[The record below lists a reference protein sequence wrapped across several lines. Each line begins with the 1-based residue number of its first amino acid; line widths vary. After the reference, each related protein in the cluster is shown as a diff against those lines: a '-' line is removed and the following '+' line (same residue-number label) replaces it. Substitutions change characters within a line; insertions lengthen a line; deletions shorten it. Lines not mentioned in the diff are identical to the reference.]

1 MANNNQNQLN
11 PENKEEIEMDD
22 TALEEVVGGTQYDAF
37 LKIRTELKILPAVQ
51 HDVKLS
57 IDPNLHK

>member
-1 MANNNQNQLN
+1 MTNNNQNQPN
-11 PENKEEIEMDD
+11 NNQAEIEMDE

-37 LKIRTELKILPAVQ
+37 LKFKSDLKILPAVQ